1 MIDEDE
7 DPVEPADIVDR
18 VADASSPGASPP
30 AASGEGKPSED
41 VSFGRTLLQFFII
54 PAFVVAICVGVFF
67 FFAWLVSDEK
77 TGIDYLNEVRSGSAN
92 RRWQAAFE
100 LSKIITMDSEK
111 RRLEGLVPEMVE
123 AFEQGTGDDPR
134 VRHYLALSLGHLGD
148 DRASPALIAA
158 LRDPD
163 ATTRLYSCWAL
174 GNIGSRQAVAPLLE
188 RFDDDDPGVRKMAV
202 YAAGA
207 IGDRSALARLQA
219 ALSDPVR
226 DVSWNAAI
234 ALAKLG
240 DRSGETMLLQMLDPG
255 YLREVEGMDEVQ
267 KLLATEAAIKAAALL
282 GGETL
287 NEKLREIGKS
297 HPNLGL
303 QKAALEALEGGGAG
317 RSPPP

>member
-1 MIDEDE
+1 MTEETPAGPGEEKERLPED
-7 DPVEPADIVDR
+7 A
-18 VADASSPGASPP
+18 
-30 AASGEGKPSED
+30 
-41 VSFGRTLLQFFII
+41 SFGRTLLQFFII
-54 PAFVVAICVGVFF
+54 PAFVVAICVGIFF

-77 TGIDYLNEVRSGSAN
+77 TGVDYLNEVRSGSAN

-100 LSKIITMDSEK
+100 LSKIITTDSEK
-111 RRLEGLVPEMVE
+111 RRLTGLAPEMVE
-123 AFEQGTGDDPR
+123 AFQQAAGDDPR

-148 DRASPALIAA
+148 EGATPALIAA

-163 ATTRLYSCWAL
+163 PTTRLYSSWAL
-174 GNIGSRQAVAPLLE
+174 GNIGSKQALGPLLE
-188 RFDDDDPGVRKMAV
+188 KVDDDDAGVRKMAV

-207 IGDRSALARLQA
+207 IGDPGAIPRLQA

-240 DRSGETMLLQMLDPG
+240 DPSGEAMLLQMLDRE
-255 YLREVEGMDEVQ
+255 YLEEVEDMDEAQ

-282 GGETL
+282 GGERL
-287 NEKLREIGKS
+287 NEKLREIGES

-303 QKAALEALEGGGAG
+303 KKAALEALGTRDTG

>member
-1 MIDEDE
+1 MS
-7 DPVEPADIVDR
+7 VETPAGSDGEKEGLEG
-18 VADASSPGASPP
+18 DA
-30 AASGEGKPSED
+30 
-41 VSFGRTLLQFFII
+41 SFGRTLLQFFVI
-54 PAFVVAICVGVFF
+54 PAFVVAICVGIFF

-77 TGIDYLNEVRSGSAN
+77 TGIDYLNEVRAGSAN

-111 RRLEGLVPEMVE
+111 RRLAGLVPEMVE
-123 AFEQGTGDDPR
+123 AFEQASGDDPR

-148 DRASPALIAA
+148 EGASPALIAA

-163 ATTRLYSCWAL
+163 PTTRLYSSWAL
-174 GNIGSRQAVAPLLE
+174 GNIGSEQSLEPLLE
-188 RFDDDDPGVRKMAV
+188 RIDDDDPGVRKMAV

-207 IGDRSALARLQA
+207 MGDPSAVPRLQA

-240 DRSGETMLLQMLDPG
+240 DGSGEAMLLQMLDPE
-255 YLREVEGMDEVQ
+255 YLEEVEGMDEAQ

-282 GGETL
+282 GGARL
-287 NEKLREIGKS
+287 NEKLREIGES

-303 QKAALEALEGGGAG
+303 RKAALEALEAAPAE
-317 RSPPP
+317 RSPRH